1 MPASNRRLPLPS
13 TPWLVL
19 ALTLLVIAAIIGF
32 DLLSMYR
39 SIDARERER
48 LVQQAETVG
57 TNLSHRLQSTSN
69 ALDALRDDLP
79 WLLTHRDGERLIS
92 QRMQAMVD
100 SMTGVRTLFLVD
112 VDGKVLASNRVE
124 ALGQNIGE
132 RPLYQIMRR
141 GADPGVLYLSPP
153 VASPLGG
160 ITMTV
165 GKLSLDHD
173 GKPGGYVV
181 AAVDPE
187 YFKILLGSVVHSPDT
202 RSWLIHGDGGVL
214 FTAPANE
221 SVLGRDLS
229 QTADGPFAR
238 FMRSG
243 EFSSIH
249 AGIAPLS
256 GENRLFAFRSI
267 SPLVTPADQIL
278 VSVVSRDREAIFAP
292 WYRELAVRLALFA
305 LLALGG
311 IFALLSHQRR
321 QRAYGKLVEIR
332 ERERAEAET
341 RVRESEGR
349 LRRAAEAAQFGV
361 FDIDLEGG
369 RSFWSAETRSILGVH
384 GDVPVHEAGTIPA
397 FVHPDDVGRVA
408 SLLESLRDSAGDGQ
422 IDLECRAI
430 RPDGSMRWVHIK
442 GLRQHEA
449 GGEGRLRDS
458 GVVIDITERK
468 QAEEELR
475 AAKEAAD
482 AATRAK
488 SAFLANMSHEI
499 RTPLNAIVGN
509 AELLRADSSDPMQ
522 KRKIDRICEAS
533 GHLLS
538 IINDIL
544 DLSKIESGQ
553 LRLEHAD
560 FELAALVERVL
571 HLFEEPA
578 RGKGLALT
586 GDVAPDLRQLR
597 LQGDALRLAQVLI
610 NLGSNAIKFTERGEV
625 RLAVVGAVDGVEEG
639 ERVRLRFSVSDT
651 GCGIAAPDQAGL
663 FRPFTQVDASAT
675 RRHGGTG
682 LGLAIS
688 QRLVGMM
695 GGRIEVDS
703 APGSGS
709 VFRFELL
716 LARAVAPAGTPQPVA
731 GSAPEFADR
740 WILLAEDQPLN
751 QEILRDM
758 LVRLGCRVDVAG
770 DGVEAV
776 ERARSVGFDLILMD
790 VQMPRL
796 DGLAAT
802 RVIRALPGYRDVP
815 IIALT
820 ASVFAEDR
828 QLCLDAGMNAHL
840 GKPVTPDMLARIL
853 GQWLPGAGWLPA
865 AALQAPALPTGA
877 DGELAVALRKL
888 PGIEL
893 DADWLA
899 SAERIDAYR
908 SRLQRFIDVDGDAM
922 ARCLACLD
930 AGDGEGARRVAHSL
944 KGIAGMLGVRRV
956 AALAGEIELCL
967 RQGAADFV
975 LRHLAS
981 ECQTEL
987 ASLAQALAA
996 LPTRA
1001 AAAS

>member
-1 MPASNRRLPLPS
+1 MPASHRRLPLPT

-19 ALTLLVIAAIIGF
+19 ALTLAVIAAIIGF

-39 SIDARERER
+39 SIETQERER
-48 LVQQAETVG
+48 LAQQAEIVG

-79 WLLTHRDGERLIS
+79 WLLTHRDGEFLIS
-92 QRMQAMVD
+92 RRMQAMVA

-112 VDGKVLASNRVE
+112 ADGKVLASNRMQT
-124 ALGQNIGE
+124 LGQKVGE
-132 RPLYQIMRR
+132 RPLYPIMRE

-165 GKLSLDHD
+165 GKLVLDHD
-173 GKPGGYVV
+173 GKLGNYVV

-187 YFKILLGSVVHSPDT
+187 YFKILLASVVHSPDT

-214 FTAPANE
+214 FTAPATDG
-221 SVLGRDLS
+221 VVGRDLS
-229 QTADGPFAR
+229 QTPDGPFAR

-243 EFSSIH
+243 ENSSIH
-249 AGIAPLS
+249 AGIAPPG
-256 GENRLFAFRSI
+256 GEDRLLAFRSI
-267 SPLVTPADQIL
+267 SPLVTPANQVL
-278 VSVVSRDREAIFAP
+278 VAVVSRDLEAIFAP

-332 ERERAEAET
+332 ERERSEAET
-341 RVRESEGR
+341 RVRESEAR

-369 RSFWSAETRSILGVH
+369 RSFWSAETRAILGVP
-384 GDVPVHEAGTIPA
+384 DDLPVREAGAVPA

-408 SLLESLRDSAGDGQ
+408 SLLEGLRDSAGDGQ
-422 IDLECRAI
+422 IDIEHRVT
-430 RPDGSMRWVHIK
+430 RPDGSVRWVHIK
-442 GLRQHEA
+442 GLRQHDA
-449 GGEGRLRDS
+449 GGEGALRDS
-458 GVVIDITERK
+458 GVLIDITERK
-468 QAEEELR
+468 QVEEELQ

-509 AELLRADSSDPMQ
+509 AELLRADSSDPTQ

-533 GHLLS
+533 GHLLQ

-544 DLSKIESGQ
+544 DLSKIEAGC
-553 LRLEHAD
+553 LMLEHAD
-560 FELAALVERVL
+560 FELATLVERVL

-578 RGKGLALT
+578 REKGLALSV
-586 GDVAPDLRQLR
+586 DLAPDLRQLC

-610 NLGSNAIKFTERGEV
+610 NLCSNAIKFTERGEV
-625 RLAVVGAVDGVEEG
+625 RLAVDGDEEG

-651 GCGIAAPDQAGL
+651 GCGIVASDQAGL
-663 FRPFTQVDASAT
+663 FTPFTQVDASAT

-770 DGVEAV
+770 DGVAAV

-802 RVIRALPGYRDVP
+802 RAIRALPGYRDVP

-828 QLCLDAGMNAHL
+828 RLCLDAGMNAHL
-840 GKPVTPDMLARIL
+840 GKPVTPDMLARVL
-853 GQWLPGAGWLPA
+853 GEWLPGASWLPVS
-865 AALQAPALPTGA
+865 ALQGPALPTA
-877 DGELAVALRKL
+877 VDGDPAAALRKL
-888 PGIEL
+888 PGIEI
-893 DADWLA
+893 DADWLT

-908 SRLQRFIDVDGDAM
+908 SRLERFIDGDADAM

-975 LRHLAS
+975 VRHLAS
-981 ECQTEL
+981 ECQAEL